1 MQQVGAFTQY
11 IDVTQVVLYVF
22 WLFFALLVI
31 YLQRESKR
39 EGYPLVSD
47 RSKHITVQGYPAVP
61 EPKTYLLPHGGT
73 LQLPNDRTDRDRELN
88 AVPLFKAPGSPLVP
102 KGDPLVDGLGAA
114 AWADRSDVPDLNGE
128 GEPRLKP
135 LSALGGAWR
144 IAEFDANPI
153 GMDVRALDK
162 VVVGKITDVM
172 VDQME
177 FLPRYYQ
184 VRLNSG
190 REILLPMM
198 FVKVRKKRRAPA
210 DGSLYER
217 MISRR
222 EKEVHVV
229 AINSAQFEN
238 VPLCASN
245 DQVTLLEEDKVQAYY
260 GGGHVYA
267 SRQRT
272 EPLI

>member
-11 IDVTQVVLYVF
+11 IDVAQVVLYVF

-39 EGYPLVSD
+39 EGYPLRSD
-47 RSKHITVQGYPAVP
+47 RSRHITVQGYPAIP

-73 LQLPNDRTDRDRELN
+73 LQLPNDRTDDNRELN
-88 AVPLFKAPGSPLVP
+88 AVPLFKFPGAPLVP

-114 AWADRSDVPDLNGE
+114 AWAERSDTPDLNEE
-128 GEPRLKP
+128 GEPRLQPMSK
-135 LSALGGAWR
+135 LGGAWR
-144 IAEFDANPI
+144 VAEFDANPV

-162 VVVGKITDVM
+162 IVVGKITDVM

-184 VRLNSG
+184 LTLNSG
-190 REILLPMM
+190 RQILLPMM
-198 FVKVRKKRRAPA
+198 FCRVKRKRRAGME
-210 DGSLYER
+210 GSIYDR

-222 EKEVHVV
+222 EKEIRVV
-229 AINSAQFEN
+229 AITSAQFEN
-238 VPLCASN
+238 VPVCASHG
-245 DQVTLLEEDKVQAYY
+245 QVTLLEEDKVQAYY